1 MTDDVSVVLRE
12 IADRL
17 RISLVVAMGLVVLS
31 GCSSPFVS
39 TECTE
44 VVLPAVTVEV
54 RELGTGRPLA
64 DSATGIAQT
73 GTYTDSLRPFQFDS
87 VPPGKLVSLQAY
99 GPAGTYR
106 LELQRPGFQP
116 WVREGIRVTRNR
128 CGDNTVA
135 LRADLTPR

>member
-1 MTDDVSVVLRE
+1 MTSGSRSW
-12 IADRL
+12 
-17 RISLVVAMGLVVLS
+17 RIIGLVVLS
-31 GCSSPFVS
+31 GSSSPFVS

-44 VVLPAVTVEV
+44 IVLPAVTVEV

-73 GTYTDSLRPFQFDS
+73 RTHTDSLRPFRFDS
-87 VPPGKLVSLQAY
+87 IPPGKLVSLQAY

-106 LELQRPGFQP
+106 VELQRPGFQP
-116 WVREGIRVTRNR
+116 WVHDGIRVTANQ

-135 LRADLTPR
+135 LRADLTPLASQVVANRRTQ

>member
-1 MTDDVSVVLRE
+1 VTSGSRSWG
-12 IADRL
+12 AF
-17 RISLVVAMGLVVLS
+17 GLVVLC

-44 VVLPAVTVEV
+44 IVLPAVTVEV

-73 GTYTDSLRPFQFDS
+73 GTYTDSLRPFRFDS
-87 VPPGKLVSLQAY
+87 ISPGKLVSLQAF

-106 LELQRPGFQP
+106 LELHRPGFQS
-116 WVREGIRVTRNR
+116 WVREGVRVTRNR

-135 LRADLTPR
+135 IRADLTPR